1 MNATWR
7 QQLFGFIS
15 VYPWKKYINVGTIL
29 KIKELWATMTKTM
42 VLYQKLKKLWITKEE
57 NVNINIPKQWMC

>member
-1 MNATWR
+1 MQHEDNNCLGLLAFTPEK
-7 QQLFGFIS
+7 I
-15 VYPWKKYINVGTIL
+15 YINVGTIL